1 VKRLH
6 LLLTI
11 FIAGL
16 LTALAVP
23 GQAGAQAVVA
33 GCPAGIQLD
42 SPADNA
48 TLSGPVKLRLANS
61 SGQKI
66 AQAFFT
72 LNGQYLADPIR
83 QAGQDWQTSVN
94 SAQYSNGL
102 HTLASV
108 ATVDNPGGS
117 VFTCITNTVTVKFS
131 NKAAAV
137 PTGEL
142 LLCPN
147 IPSWTG
153 PANVNADV
161 LATARYGNCQ
171 TGADVTA
178 VTTFD
183 WQTSLGSLP
192 FFNQNRAVFSSGPNT
207 GDGLITINAV
217 GPNNTRAKLPIKIT
231 VVAGQ
236 KAKGYPFAAVPAG
249 GVTIGQASSAD
260 ESPTGDPAFAAC
272 LASKIGTATRQ
283 QAAAG
288 KRLDLSALGS
298 AIDCFAVHNFVI
310 PSNLAPVDPGKVS
323 DLPADKRVFKIKTVD
338 SVLGTAKKAVELSGT
353 ASPGQ
358 LVLVYVYSEPLVGV
372 TKADSTGKWSYAVQD
387 PLPFGPH
394 KAYIAGPGAGGS
406 FVRSNVL
413 QFKVLTTVAGKQ
425 NPQGLGFAV
434 LKTNKTLWW
443 AVMAAA
449 AAGSAAFLC
458 LAVFLARKPR
468 RRSDPEAIE
477 QPVAPLAVTA
487 GIES

>member
-131 NKAAAV
+131 NKAAAA

-249 GVTIGQASSAD
+249 GVTIGQASTAD

-298 AIDCFAVHNFVI
+298 A
-310 PSNLAPVDPGKVS
+310 
-323 DLPADKRVFKIKTVD
+323 
-338 SVLGTAKKAVELSGT
+338 
-353 ASPGQ
+353 
-358 LVLVYVYSEPLVGV
+358 
-372 TKADSTGKWSYAVQD
+372 
-387 PLPFGPH
+387 
-394 KAYIAGPGAGGS
+394 IAGPGAGGS